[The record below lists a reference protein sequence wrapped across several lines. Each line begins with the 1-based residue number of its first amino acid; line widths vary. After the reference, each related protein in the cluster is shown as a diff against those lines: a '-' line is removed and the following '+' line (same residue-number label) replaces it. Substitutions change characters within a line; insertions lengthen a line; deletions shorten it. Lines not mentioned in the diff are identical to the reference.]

1 MTELLYTLIATHV
14 TIVAVTL
21 FLHRSQA
28 HRSVQFH
35 PAVAHFFRF
44 WLWLTTGM
52 VTKQWVAVHRKHHRF
67 SDEPGDPHS
76 PHVYGIKRVFFKGAG
91 LYHAASKD
99 KVMVD
104 TYGVGTPADW
114 IEHNLY
120 SAHSRLGIGI
130 LLVLN
135 IIVFGWIGAIIWG
148 IQMLW
153 IPFWAAGV
161 VNGIG
166 HWWGYR
172 NGETKDHSRNIV
184 PWGIVIGGEELHNN
198 HHLDP
203 ASARLSRRW
212 FEFDIGWMYIRLLSA
227 LRLAT
232 VK

>member
-1 MTELLYTLIATHV
+1 
-14 TIVAVTL
+14 
-21 FLHRSQA
+21 
-28 HRSVQFH
+28 
-35 PAVAHFFRF
+35 
-44 WLWLTTGM
+44 M

-76 PHVYGIKRVFFKGAG
+76 PHVYGIKQVFFKGAV

-130 LLVLN
+130 LFLFN
-135 IIVFGWIGAIIWG
+135 IIVFGWVGAIIWG

-153 IPFWAAGV
+153 IPLWAAGV

-172 NGETKDHSRNIV
+172 NGQTKDQSQNIV

-198 HHLDP
+198 HHLNP
-203 ASARLSRRW
+203 AGARLSRHW
-212 FEFDIGWMYIRLLSA
+212 WEFDIGWMYIRLLSA
-227 LRLAT
+227 LQLAT

>member
-1 MTELLYTLIATHV
+1 
-14 TIVAVTL
+14 
-21 FLHRSQA
+21 
-28 HRSVQFH
+28 
-35 PAVAHFFRF
+35 
-44 WLWLTTGM
+44 
-52 VTKQWVAVHRKHHRF
+52 
-67 SDEPGDPHS
+67 
-76 PHVYGIKRVFFKGAG
+76 
-91 LYHAASKD
+91 
-99 KVMVD
+99 
-104 TYGVGTPADW
+104 
-114 IEHNLY
+114 
-120 SAHSRLGIGI
+120 
-130 LLVLN
+130 VLN

-161 VNGIG
+161 VNGVG

-172 NGETKDHSRNIV
+172 NGKTKDRSRNIV

-212 FEFDIGWMYIRLLSA
+212 FEFDIGWMYIRSLSA